1 MKIIVSGGGTGGHI
15 YPALTLVSALA
26 KKERTAEF
34 LYVGTQ
40 KGLEADIIPKEGIPF
55 ETVDI
60 EGLKRSFSPANIVRL
75 GRAMHGVAEAAAIVR
90 RFRPDVVIGTGGYVC
105 GPILMAASLAHVPTL
120 IQEQNVVPGVTNK
133 ILSKFVTKIAV
144 GTEEALCR
152 FPRKKAVFTGNP
164 IRREVMTASR
174 EKALETFAMVGVLQA
189 AQEYPEVQFLLVTGR
204 GEYEDVM
211 RRLEEAGVDL
221 AAAPHIKVEPY
232 LYNMPEAMA
241 MADLAVFRAGAT
253 GLAELTARG
262 VPAILVPYPYAAEN
276 HQEYNARALE
286 RAGAARVILDRDLTD
301 KTLSALLGEL
311 LSEEGKLRR
320 MAEASRALG
329 RPEAADEIADLV
341 LEIAKD

>member
-15 YPALTLVSALA
+15 YPALTLVSVLA

-60 EGLKRSFSPANIVRL
+60 EGLKRSFSPTNIVRL
-75 GRAMHGVAEAAAIVR
+75 GRAMHGLAEAAAIVR

-174 EKALETFAMVGVLQA
+174 EKALEKFGFDAAKRTVLVSGGSRGARRRAWISLLRRTSRSSLTSTICPRRWRWRISLSFAQVRRGLPSSRHA
-189 AQEYPEVQFLLVTGR
+189 ACPR
-204 GEYEDVM
+204 SWCRIRM
-211 RRLEEAGVDL
+211 RRRTIRSTMH
-221 AAAPHIKVEPY
+221 APWS
-232 LYNMPEAMA
+232 
-241 MADLAVFRAGAT
+241 
-253 GLAELTARG
+253 
-262 VPAILVPYPYAAEN
+262 
-276 HQEYNARALE
+276 E
-286 RAGAARVILDRDLTD
+286 RA
-301 KTLSALLGEL
+301 
-311 LSEEGKLRR
+311 RR
-320 MAEASRALG
+320 A
-329 RPEAADEIADLV
+329 
-341 LEIAKD
+341 